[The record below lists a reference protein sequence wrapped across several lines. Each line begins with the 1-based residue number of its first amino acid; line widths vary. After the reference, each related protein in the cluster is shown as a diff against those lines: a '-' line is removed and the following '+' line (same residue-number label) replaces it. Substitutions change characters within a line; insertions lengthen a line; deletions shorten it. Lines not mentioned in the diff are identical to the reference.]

1 MPARPSDAVLLKLC
15 VLALIAIALGRPIN
29 HLASYGLLAVSLVV
43 VLTGAVRLSGA
54 RFAAAALIAL
64 AAVGVH
70 VLLPAWQIEEGH
82 NVFLIDGP
90 GSALERGLPREA
102 YQAMAARFDTAYPE
116 ASRCRA
122 GTSGCWRPG
131 AIPDRPFAFA
141 ADGLFDGHAYSRRVG
156 GVDFSD
162 PIWLRLGIINDLS
175 LDVFPHAGDIA
186 RLARDRHSLA
196 ILHRWQ
202 LRLPYFVMVQMP
214 AAFTGSELCWRGV
227 LLWEGER
234 EQFAPLTSVDTTCR
248 TLAPDDARRRIFG
261 IAIEPDS
268 RLAMTLK
275 PNARILALRLINAA
289 TTLIAVG
296 AILLVLVRWRPG
308 GAALPVLLAALALM
322 VIVGTDVTFVGGYRP
337 FDNGDDGL
345 IFSGFARRMLE
356 ALSHGDALGVLEGAE
371 KVYGFTPGMRY
382 FRALEY
388 VLFGDSFLGYLT
400 LMLALPYLVYR
411 VAVRFLGQ
419 DWAIAFVLLFV
430 LTPIGVVFGTT
441 YAHFASW
448 AARGYADPL
457 GAMLFLAALLLLAAA
472 QTQSFGDRATPAFWG
487 ALLMAAAVIT
497 RPNLVSGA
505 AVLLTG
511 VGLAALWQRR
521 IARLAA
527 LCLGFAPVSFTLWHN
542 WYFGGV
548 IVPLSD
554 NVTAANVF
562 MMSPADYRD
571 ALGEL
576 MRLDLS
582 GAHLARAATQVMDLL
597 AGPSGLWAFAPLHL
611 AAMLIVLRVMCAAR
625 FEPMLRLTALATI
638 ALSPIGLIYSVTVR
652 YNLVMW
658 LLTALI
664 TLAWIRQEGLAW
676 LEARAPSLSRRLA
689 AWGTRTR
696 CARLAAWLKAGEQW
710 ETSSSTKD
718 AART

>member
-1 MPARPSDAVLLKLC
+1 VL
-15 VLALIAIALGRPIN
+15 R
-29 HLASYGLLAVSLVV
+29 
-43 VLTGAVRLSGA
+43 
-54 RFAAAALIAL
+54 
-64 AAVGVH
+64 
-70 VLLPAWQIEEGH
+70 
-82 NVFLIDGP
+82 
-90 GSALERGLPREA
+90 SACPL
-102 YQAMAARFDTAYPE
+102 
-116 ASRCRA
+116 RA

-141 ADGLFDGHAYSRRVG
+141 ADGLFDGHAYSRRGG

-162 PIWLRLGIINDLS
+162 PVWLRLGIINDLS

-248 TLAPDDARRRIFG
+248 TLALDDARRRIFG

-308 GAALPVLLAALALM
+308 GAALPVLLAALALI

-457 GAMLFLAALLLLAAA
+457 GAMLFPLAGWLLMRRVALGRALLGTAVGTIVGGLVGYFLPFSNDSLNLVFGDTFSRVLDASVAGFLLAVLVLR
-472 QTQSFGDRATPAFWG
+472 QYVGRAHPS
-487 ALLMAAAVIT
+487 ID
-497 RPNLVSGA
+497 
-505 AVLLTG
+505 
-511 VGLAALWQRR
+511 
-521 IARLAA
+521 
-527 LCLGFAPVSFTLWHN
+527 AP
-542 WYFGGV
+542 
-548 IVPLSD
+548 D
-554 NVTAANVF
+554 
-562 MMSPADYRD
+562 
-571 ALGEL
+571 
-576 MRLDLS
+576 RLD
-582 GAHLARAATQVMDLL
+582 VE
-597 AGPSGLWAFAPLHL
+597 
-611 AAMLIVLRVMCAAR
+611 
-625 FEPMLRLTALATI
+625 EPT
-638 ALSPIGLIYSVTVR
+638 G
-652 YNLVMW
+652 
-658 LLTALI
+658 
-664 TLAWIRQEGLAW
+664 
-676 LEARAPSLSRRLA
+676 
-689 AWGTRTR
+689 
-696 CARLAAWLKAGEQW
+696 
-710 ETSSSTKD
+710 
-718 AART
+718 